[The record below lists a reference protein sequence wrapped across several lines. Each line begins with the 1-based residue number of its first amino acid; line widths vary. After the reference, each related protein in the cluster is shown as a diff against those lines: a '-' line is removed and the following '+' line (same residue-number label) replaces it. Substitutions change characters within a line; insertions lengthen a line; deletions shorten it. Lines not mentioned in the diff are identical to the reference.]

1 MKDIIRKILNKAIE
15 EKDLELAEIAND
27 LMSEL
32 ANTFNCPSDWQSI
45 LEELYDEYKD
55 NKWIIESVYE
65 FNLMCDDELN

>member
-1 MKDIIRKILNKAIE
+1 MKDIIRKILNNAIE
-15 EKDLELAEIAND
+15 EKDLELVEIAND

-45 LEELYDEYKD
+45 LEELYDEYKG